1 MLTNE
6 ISSSGP
12 GVDGQNDA
20 ALIHE
25 AQGGCS
31 MVEFDFY
38 SLSVLVGA
46 ETSQV
51 LGRLWNRT
59 KWQGIKSSCRY
70 AF

>member
-1 MLTNE
+1 MLTDE

-20 ALIHE
+20 TLILE

-31 MVEFDFY
+31 MVEFDFD

-51 LGRLWNRT
+51 LGRL
-59 KWQGIKSSCRY
+59 
-70 AF
+70 